1 MPFDPSLPQE
11 NTLAD
16 AAQMRSQFN
25 GLKALIDANLTI
37 HAAQVDAVNTTP
49 AGGPANVVATV
60 NGGTLHFTFD
70 LPRGNEGPQG
80 PPLTSAVVDMVNT
93 LPPGSSASVNVTSD
107 GTSLHFTFSIP
118 QGNDGSP
125 GAQGLP
131 GEVTLNDLNNGL
143 LNTLNQTSNLSNS
156 VATLDN
162 GFTSPETEELRLKL
176 NELITALRR

>member
-37 HAAQVDAVNTTP
+37 NTAQVDAVTTTP
-49 AGGPANVVATV
+49 AGTPANVVATV
-60 NGGTLHFTFD
+60 NGGTLHLSFD
-70 LPRGNEGPQG
+70 LPQGIDGPPG
-80 PPLTSAVVDMVNT
+80 PPLTNAVVDMVNT
-93 LPPGSSASVNVTSD
+93 LPPGLNADVTVTSD

-118 QGNDGSP
+118 RGTDGAP

-131 GEVTLNDLNNGL
+131 GEVSLNDLNNGL
-143 LNTLNQTSNLSNS
+143 LTTLNQTSNISNA
-156 VATLDN
+156 VGTLDN
-162 GFTSPETEELRLKL
+162 AYTASETEELRLKL
-176 NELITALRR
+176 NELINALRR